1 MCKLSEPVEV
11 ETESAG
17 VPAEIV
23 IPLGLDPLAGL
34 LSPCCSSGPRDPCR
48 VLEVSSLFSTAFD
61 LSAYILS
68 IGSDSATNMQPSA
81 SQCGW

>member
-34 LSPCCSSGPRDPCR
+34 LSLVG
-48 VLEVSSLFSTAFD
+48 T
-61 LSAYILS
+61 
-68 IGSDSATNMQPSA
+68 T
-81 SQCGW
+81 